1 MGLNVMIDVAG
12 AEDIVGVS
20 ADRTNLSP
28 FTKDFRALA
37 LVTRLLHI

>member
-1 MGLNVMIDVAG
+1 MGLNVKLDVAG
-12 AEDIVGVS
+12 VQHIVGVS